1 MTGFMDMVLLHE
13 DQYFI
18 LDYKSN
24 KLKDYSLSSLT
35 EAVLHHRYE
44 VQYTLYILAL
54 HRLLK
59 ARLKDYSYEQDVGG
73 AIYLFVR
80 GINEPSQGLYFN
92 KPPFE
97 LINALDILFRDPN
110 FALPNPLS
118 MNPSRAK
125 MAQASLGI

>member
-1 MTGFMDMVLLHE
+1 MTGFMDLVLLHE

-24 KLKDYSLSSLT
+24 KLNDYSESSLT

-59 ARLKDYSYEQDVGG
+59 ARLKDYSYEHHVGG
-73 AIYLFVR
+73 AIYLFLR
-80 GINEPSQGLYFN
+80 GINESSKGLYFN

-110 FALPNPLS
+110 CALPNPLS

-125 MAQASLGI
+125 TVQFSLGI